1 MADYIVYI
9 QSAVVGIASTA
20 AYIAGGTVINSGI
33 TSTNGTRRVNN
44 LSLNIGSAVPAH
56 EADRPVQGQLYPRF
70 TK

>member
-20 AYIAGGTVINSGI
+20 AYIAGNTVINSGI

-44 LSLNIGSAVPAH
+44 LSLNIGSAVPAA
-56 EADRPVQGQLYPRF
+56 EPDRPVQGQLYPRF

>member
-20 AYIAGGTVINSGI
+20 AYIAGSTVVNSGI

-44 LSLNIGSAVPAH
+44 LSLNIGSAVPSM
-56 EADRPVQGQLYPRF
+56 EPNRPVTGQLYPRF